1 MGSFAAST
9 TSFLIESSLNDMW
22 SNFTKV
28 INAFLEYFN
37 DDADHDHDDCDD
49 TYNSDDSDD
58 NDNDS

>member
-1 MGSFAAST
+1 M
-9 TSFLIESSLNDMW
+9 IESLNDMW

-28 INAFLEYFN
+28 INAFVEYFN